1 MNFARL
7 NKINLQALKVGAA
20 HSPSLFLLEVNTR
33 RICLFSIITTRNDDA
48 QMIYLISLPRNMKS
62 GNVVRNLLCY
72 EKGYFWSFSPTC
84 VLHYKE
90 RFINPTTVNTF

>member
-1 MNFARL
+1 MNFACL

-48 QMIYLISLPRNMKS
+48 QMI
-62 GNVVRNLLCY
+62 
-72 EKGYFWSFSPTC
+72 
-84 VLHYKE
+84 
-90 RFINPTTVNTF
+90 